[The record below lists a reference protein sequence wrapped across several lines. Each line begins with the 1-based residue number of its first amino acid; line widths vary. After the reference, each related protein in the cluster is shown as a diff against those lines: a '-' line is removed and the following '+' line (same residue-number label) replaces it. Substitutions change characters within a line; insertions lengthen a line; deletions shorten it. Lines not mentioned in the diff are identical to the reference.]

1 MKNNSIA
8 LLSLLLLPLS
18 SCGEG
23 DYSKKNIE
31 YINEKEACL
40 YTLRD
45 NRQFFKSLK
54 FAYNV
59 DNISEIKNNPVFTCV
74 LIDLTLENVTLSKEN
89 IDELYSLLECKSYVW
104 ITFYGISDTSFFAY
118 TKFDNEKHF
127 LDYKSASLQTW
138 YNDGKNDYVNN
149 SGYSAYQDNYSNDS
163 YKEMV
168 LGFYSS
174 AVKSVLEPF

>member
-1 MKNNSIA
+1 MKNNLIA
-8 LLSLLLLPLS
+8 LLSLLLLLPLS

-89 IDELYSLLECKSYVW
+89 ID
-104 ITFYGISDTSFFAY
+104 
-118 TKFDNEKHF
+118 
-127 LDYKSASLQTW
+127 
-138 YNDGKNDYVNN
+138 
-149 SGYSAYQDNYSNDS
+149 
-163 YKEMV
+163 
-168 LGFYSS
+168 
-174 AVKSVLEPF
+174 

>member
-1 MKNNSIA
+1 MKNNLIA
-8 LLSLLLLPLS
+8 LLSLLLLLLS

-54 FAYNV
+54 FAYKV

-89 IDELYSLLECKSYVW
+89 ID
-104 ITFYGISDTSFFAY
+104 
-118 TKFDNEKHF
+118 
-127 LDYKSASLQTW
+127 
-138 YNDGKNDYVNN
+138 
-149 SGYSAYQDNYSNDS
+149 
-163 YKEMV
+163 
-168 LGFYSS
+168 
-174 AVKSVLEPF
+174 